1 MGYKI
6 TVRSC
11 RPEDV
16 GDAEAYESLREG
28 AVFAHL
34 LSKPGYQVEQNLFFA
49 ELDGTVAGFINVVP
63 ELGINRAVLDFA
75 VSPSYKTKAL
85 LPELIKTSLVRAQE
99 IKAALAHAGV
109 PFLRTEPVEVLTTM
123 GFKLVRRFCDL
134 QLNISDVDLDRAD
147 QIDWEYRYFQD
158 NDMQA
163 LSDIQNRCFAGEWG
177 YNPNTVEDTAW
188 QLKVRNNCPQDV
200 ILALDEGEVI
210 GYCWTE
216 SECGLEPTTGQ
227 PKGRIYMLGVD
238 SRYRGRG
245 LGWKLLRMGLLHLK
259 KQGRELIEITVD
271 TQNAVAIAL
280 YESLG
285 FHICRETTWYEKAL
299 SSRGV
304 PI

>member
-6 TVRSC
+6 TVRNC
-11 RPEDV
+11 RQQDA
-16 GDAEAYESLREG
+16 GDAAAYESLREG
-28 AVFAHL
+28 AAFAHL
-34 LSKPGYQVEQNLFFA
+34 LSKPGYQVERNLFFA
-49 ELDGTVAGFINVVP
+49 EAGGAIAGFISVIP
-63 ELGINRAVLDFA
+63 ELGINRAVLDYA
-75 VSPSYKTKAL
+75 VDPSYETKTL
-85 LPELIKTSLVRAQE
+85 LPELLKTGLVRSRE
-99 IKAALAHAGV
+99 IEAALAHMGV
-109 PFLRTEPVEVLTTM
+109 PFLQTEPVEVLSAL

-134 QLNISDVDLDRAD
+134 QLNISDINLEGADLM
-147 QIDWEYRYFQD
+147 DWEYRYFQD

-163 LSDIQNRCFAGEWG
+163 LSDIQNRCFDGEWG

-200 ILALDEGEVI
+200 ILALDKGEVI

-216 SECGLEPTTGQ
+216 SECGLEPSTGQ

-238 SRYRGRG
+238 SRYRGKG
-245 LGWKLLRMGLLHLK
+245 LGRRLLLMGLLHLK

-285 FHICRETTWYEKAL
+285 FHICRETVWYEKSL
-299 SSRGV
+299 R
-304 PI
+304 